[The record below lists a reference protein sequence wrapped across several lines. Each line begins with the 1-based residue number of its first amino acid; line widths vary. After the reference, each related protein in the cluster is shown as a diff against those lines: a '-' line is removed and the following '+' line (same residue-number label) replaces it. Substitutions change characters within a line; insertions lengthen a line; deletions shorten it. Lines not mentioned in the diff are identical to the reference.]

1 VRKGEELALHVALIE
16 PEIAPNTG
24 NIARLCAATNTSLHL
39 IEPLGFGLD
48 DPEIRRSSVH
58 YIDDVDLWV
67 HGSWRHFREAIARER
82 CYYFSAHGT
91 HELWDA
97 DVPDGA
103 VLVFGNESEGMP
115 QRILDKHPERVYRVP
130 MTGPVRSLNLATA
143 VGIVL
148 YDTLRKLWRPGS

>member
-1 VRKGEELALHVALIE
+1 MALHVALIE

-39 IEPLGFGLD
+39 IEPLGFSLD

-67 HGSWRHFREAIARER
+67 HASWRHFREAIARER

-97 DVPDGA
+97 NLPDGA
-103 VLVFGNESEGMP
+103 ALVFGNESVGMP
-115 QRILDKHPERVYRVP
+115 QRILDKHPERVYRIP

-143 VGIVL
+143 V
-148 YDTLRKLWRPGS
+148 